1 MGNMTRERRAEN
13 TSLHS
18 SFDHPH
24 ILAGQ
29 GSLGLEILDQVPDVD
44 AIVVPTGKNMT
55 RKREELLCSNLLL
68 LPDCSGGGGLLAG
81 VGE

>member
-1 MGNMTRERRAEN
+1 MFGLRYVNGCVGATEQCTDRA
-13 TSLHS
+13 LLDS

-44 AIVVPTGKNMT
+44 AIVIPTGT
-55 RKREELLCSNLLL
+55 RIFLVVST
-68 LPDCSGGGGLLAG
+68 A
-81 VGE
+81 